1 MPVLQK
7 IIIQNFRNIE
17 LQEVAFSPN
26 INCIWGGNGEGKT
39 NLLDAVHY
47 LSMTKSGIQAAEKFN
62 FRHGCNSFAISGLY
76 TMKMALKAV
85 SPFKSRRARTKKSNV
100 TTNPIPALPTI

>member
-47 LSMTKSGIQAAEKFN
+47 LSMTKSGIQAA
-62 FRHGCNSFAISGLY
+62 
-76 TMKMALKAV
+76 
-85 SPFKSRRARTKKSNV
+85 
-100 TTNPIPALPTI
+100 PA